1 MARRLLRIT
10 LVFLGAAGL
19 LLVLGCGSRQTQ
31 PEFIFGVAQ
40 VERIEM
46 SIDRGMP
53 GRASAVVRGKLR
65 DSCTRIDSIKQSLEG
80 HVFSVTLTTRRA
92 ITAQE
97 CPDVEVP
104 FEATVPL
111 VVRGLHPG
119 EYVVTSGGASATFVF
134 NQTGTAPQL

>member
-10 LVFLGAAGL
+10 LVSVGAAGL
-19 LLVLGCGSRQTQ
+19 LLALGCGSRQAQ

-46 SIDRGMP
+46 SVDRGVP
-53 GRASAVVRGKLR
+53 GRASAIVRGKLR

-80 HVFSVTLTTRRA
+80 HVFSLTLTTRRA
-92 ITAQE
+92 IAAQE
-97 CPDVEVP
+97 CPDVEMP

-134 NQTGTAPQL
+134 NQMGTAPEL

>member
-10 LVFLGAAGL
+10 LVSLGAAGL
-19 LLVLGCGSRQTQ
+19 LLVLGCGSRQAQ

-40 VERIEM
+40 VERIEV
-46 SIDRGMP
+46 SIDHGVP

-80 HVFSVTLTTRRA
+80 HVFSLTLTTRRA
-92 ITAQE
+92 IAAQE

-119 EYVVTSGGASATFVF
+119 AYVVTSGGASATFVF

>member
-10 LVFLGAAGL
+10 LVSLGSAGL

-31 PEFIFGVAQ
+31 PEFLFSVAQ

-80 HVFSVTLTTRRA
+80 HVFSLTLTTRRA
-92 ITAQE
+92 IAAQA

-111 VVRGLHPG
+111 VVRGLPPG
-119 EYVVTSGGASATFVF
+119 EYTVAAGGASTTFLF
-134 NQTGTAPQL
+134 NQAGTAPQL

>member
-19 LLVLGCGSRQTQ
+19 LLVLGCGSRQAQ

-40 VERIEM
+40 VERIEV
-46 SIDRGMP
+46 SIDHGVP

-80 HVFSVTLTTRRA
+80 HVFSLTLTTRRA
-92 ITAQE
+92 IAAQE
-97 CPDVEVP
+97 CPDAEVP
-104 FEATVPL
+104 FEVTVPL

-119 EYVVTSGGASATFVF
+119 EYAVTSGGASATFLF
-134 NQTGTAPQL
+134 NQAGMAPQL